1 MAGLYFAAFHGE
13 LIIAETDIPAF
24 IVTVYYVIKGQ
35 FLKFKEGKPVML
47 WT

>member
-1 MAGLYFAAFHGE
+1 MTGLYFATLHGE
-13 LIIAETDIPAF
+13 LIIAETEIPAF